1 MAGDVSARHVR
12 PVLPV
17 RRMDGSAVRRLY
29 ASTGGPDIRGSGHA
43 DAHAAGLDRR
53 DRAPDENERVCRGG
67 HARGGYAAADPG
79 YPCPRPH
86 VRRHRWRPVAHR
98 PRPGP
103 PQGLAAGTDL
113 AAVRGAV
120 ARFRRHVA
128 QQARL
133 ARLRGRHPGRRLGN
147 GAWLLRGDGCRDP
160 PDVVLAPGRCRMSR
174 LVRAAVAVAI
184 LHITPTVILVKRP
197 EAVTRLAPGADAFFA
212 REAHLSGADAH
223 RLNRAVDW
231 SPEDGVLTF
240 YIGKHG
246 AATVGAFLFI
256 RVDTPHGPLEVAV
269 GFDPAGAIRA
279 VEVTKATVETKPW
292 VLEALRAGL

>member
-1 MAGDVSARHVR
+1 
-12 PVLPV
+12 
-17 RRMDGSAVRRLY
+17 
-29 ASTGGPDIRGSGHA
+29 
-43 DAHAAGLDRR
+43 
-53 DRAPDENERVCRGG
+53 
-67 HARGGYAAADPG
+67 
-79 YPCPRPH
+79 
-86 VRRHRWRPVAHR
+86 
-98 PRPGP
+98 
-103 PQGLAAGTDL
+103 
-113 AAVRGAV
+113 
-120 ARFRRHVA
+120 
-128 QQARL
+128 
-133 ARLRGRHPGRRLGN
+133 
-147 GAWLLRGDGCRDP
+147 
-160 PDVVLAPGRCRMSR
+160 MSR

-292 VLEALRAGL
+292 VLEALRAGLTDAYKGLKPGTAPGGAATVREKVGELPEYMAEQVDKGVSRALAAYGMFS